1 MRGFKILG
9 MATSWLAAGM
19 LGIAG
24 HAQAQPAGAPGSASG
39 PARAP
44 IAACNCAQIVADCS
58 ASVSVLPTRAL
69 GGVFSADVTLRTNAP
84 SCAKVDYLLDDTPYV
99 TILRDG
105 TQGSQ
110 RLYGTRPLTSNSL
123 SRMSCHVC
131 AAASAPVPNEGLPAD
146 MARVDGAPG
155 TFSVAP
161 AAAMPTPAGAPALST
176 YAPSVAATQNANL
189 AATVAPN
196 TSNTSDTPLPST
208 IGDTAGLNAV
218 NATSAAHAGSPEVA
232 RDVAAINA
240 PAPAGTTIVTP
251 PIPPAAPGNGIQA
264 SASTPSR
271 LVNPSGR
278 WRGMCTNAPPWWGLF
293 GKPMTRLMALA
304 LNGSQVTGSV
314 DDVEPN
320 VHTTVQGTLAG
331 ERLQLAGSYGA
342 KHDITFGA
350 DGTTLTDAWC
360 NSDGRCETCEMQ
372 RF

>member
-1 MRGFKILG
+1 MRSFKSLG
-9 MATSWLAAGM
+9 KATGWLVAGM
-19 LGIAG
+19 LGVAG
-24 HAQAQPAGAPGSASG
+24 VAGMAGSAYAQSG
-39 PARAP
+39 GTSGASGTSRAP
-44 IAACNCAQIVADCS
+44 AAACNCAQIIADCS

-69 GGVFSADVTLRTNAP
+69 NGVFSADVTLQTDAP
-84 SCAKVDYLLDDTPYV
+84 SCAKVDYQLDDTPYV

-105 TQGSQ
+105 AQGSQ
-110 RLYGTRPLTSNSL
+110 RLYGTRPLTRNSL
-123 SRMSCHVC
+123 SHMSCHVC
-131 AAASAPVPNEGLPAD
+131 AAAAAPVPNDGLSAD
-146 MARVDGAPG
+146 MVRVDGAPG

-161 AAAMPTPAGAPALST
+161 APALPTAPPAPTPAVST
-176 YAPSVAATQNANL
+176 YAPPAAAAQNASIAAT
-189 AATVAPN
+189 ATP
-196 TSNTSDTPLPST
+196 DTPLPST

-218 NATSAAHAGSPEVA
+218 NATSTANANAPEVA

-251 PIPPAAPGNGIQA
+251 PIPPNAQSLVQTSAPA
-264 SASTPSR
+264 PLR

-278 WRGMCTNAPPWWGLF
+278 WRGLCTNAPPWWGLF

-331 ERLQLAGSYGA
+331 DRLQLAGSYGA

-360 NSDGRCETCEMQ
+360 NGDGRCETCEMQ

>member
-1 MRGFKILG
+1 MRGFKVLG
-9 MATSWLAAGM
+9 IATGWLVAGA

-24 HAQAQPAGAPGSASG
+24 PVHAQSGSASG
-39 PARAP
+39 GSGGSRAP
-44 IAACNCAQIVADCS
+44 VAACNCAQIIADCS
-58 ASVSVLPTRAL
+58 ASVSVLPTRAIN
-69 GGVFSADVTLRTNAP
+69 GVFSADITMQTDAP

-105 TQGSQ
+105 AQGSQ
-110 RLYGTRPLTSNSL
+110 RLYGTRPLTRNSL
-123 SRMSCHVC
+123 SHMSCHVC
-131 AAASAPVPNEGLPAD
+131 AAAPAPIPNDGLTSDRVP
-146 MARVDGAPG
+146 VDGAPG
-155 TFSVAP
+155 TFSAAP
-161 AAAMPTPAGAPALST
+161 AAAVSPTTAAPAPVVST
-176 YAPSVAATQNANL
+176 YAPAANAAQNASL
-189 AATVAPN
+189 AATAPPV
-196 TSNTSDTPLPST
+196 TQDTPLPST

-218 NATSAAHAGSPEVA
+218 NATNAASPEVA

-240 PAPAGTTIVTP
+240 PAPVGTTIVTP
-251 PIPPAAPGNGIQA
+251 PLAPLPPGAVVQTSAPA
-264 SASTPSR
+264 PVR

-278 WRGMCTNAPPWWGLF
+278 WRGLCTNAPPWWGLF

-320 VHTTVQGTLAG
+320 THTTVQGTLAG
-331 ERLQLAGSYGA
+331 DRLQLAGSYGA

-360 NSDGRCETCEMQ
+360 NDDGRCETCEMQ

>member
-1 MRGFKILG
+1 MRGFTTLG
-9 MATSWLAAGM
+9 MAAGWLVAGM
-19 LGIAG
+19 LGFAG
-24 HAQAQPAGAPGSASG
+24 HAHAQSTNAGPS
-39 PARAP
+39 RAP
-44 IAACNCAQIVADCS
+44 VAACNCAQIVADCS

-69 GGVFSADVTLRTNAP
+69 GGVFSADVTMQTDAP
-84 SCAKVDYLLDDTPYV
+84 SCAKIDYLLDDTPYV

-105 TQGSQ
+105 AQGSQ
-110 RLYGTRPLTSNSL
+110 RLYGTRPLTRNSL

-131 AAASAPVPNEGLPAD
+131 AAALAPVPNDGLPAD
-146 MARVDGAPG
+146 MVRVDGAPG

-161 AAAMPTPAGAPALST
+161 APAAPAAPAAATTT
-176 YAPSVAATQNANL
+176 YAPPAAAAQNASIAATA
-189 AATVAPN
+189 APN
-196 TSNTSDTPLPST
+196 ADTPLPST

-218 NATSAAHAGSPEVA
+218 NATSAANAQSPEVA

-240 PAPAGTTIVTP
+240 PAPAGATVVTP
-251 PIPPAAPGNGIQA
+251 PIPPTAQIAPGA
-264 SASTPSR
+264 VVPTSAPSASR

-304 LNGSQVTGSV
+304 LNGSQVSGSV

-331 ERLQLAGSYGA
+331 DRLQLAGSYGA
-342 KHDITFGA
+342 RHDITFGA
-350 DGTTLTDAWC
+350 DGSTLTDAWC

>member
-1 MRGFKILG
+1 MRGFKFLG
-9 MATSWLAAGM
+9 LATGWLVAGA
-19 LGIAG
+19 LGAAG
-24 HAQAQPAGAPGSASG
+24 HAQAQTAGT
-39 PARAP
+39 ARAP
-44 IAACNCAQIVADCS
+44 VAACNCAQIIADCS

-69 GGVFSADVTLRTNAP
+69 NGVFSADVTLMTDAP
-84 SCAKVDYLLDDTPYV
+84 SCAKVDYQLDDTPYV

-110 RLYGTRPLTSNSL
+110 RLYGTRPLTRNSL
-123 SRMSCHVC
+123 SHMSCHVC
-131 AAASAPVPNEGLPAD
+131 AAAAAPVPNDGLSAD
-146 MARVDGAPG
+146 MARVDGASG

-161 AAAMPTPAGAPALST
+161 APAAPATSAPAAPAVST
-176 YAPSVAATQNANL
+176 YAPPATAAQNASIAAT
-189 AATVAPN
+189 APK
-196 TSNTSDTPLPST
+196 DTPLPST

-218 NATSAAHAGSPEVA
+218 NAGGASESPEVA

-240 PAPAGTTIVTP
+240 PAPAGTTLVTP
-251 PIPPAAPGNGIQA
+251 PIPPMSPGTAIVQTSAPA
-264 SASTPSR
+264 PLR

-278 WRGMCTNAPPWWGLF
+278 WRGLCTNAPPWWGLF

-331 ERLQLAGSYGA
+331 DRLQLAGSYGA
-342 KHDITFGA
+342 KHDITFGP
-350 DGTTLTDAWC
+350 DGNTLTDAWC
-360 NSDGRCETCEMQ
+360 NDDGRCETCEMQ